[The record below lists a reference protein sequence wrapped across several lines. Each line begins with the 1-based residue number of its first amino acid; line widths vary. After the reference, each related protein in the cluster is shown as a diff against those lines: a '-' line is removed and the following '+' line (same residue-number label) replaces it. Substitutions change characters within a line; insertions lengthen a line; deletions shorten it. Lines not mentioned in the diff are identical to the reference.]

1 MRILTLNYEYPP
13 VGGGGGVVHEMIVT
27 ELARRHRMVVI
38 TSGSGRL
45 PRHEHRDGVDIVRV
59 PVVGD
64 RTGSD
69 SPVALLLSYP
79 VSAYLAARA
88 LLRNERFDVVHAH
101 FAVPTGVGSLPA
113 ARAAGVPHVISLH
126 GGDIF
131 DPSRRWSPHRLP
143 PVRAAVDWVLR
154 GSDAVVAQSSNTKD
168 NVHRYY
174 GFPGPVR
181 IVPLG
186 IRRPSFARV
195 GREAAGLPEG
205 RFLAVTIGRLVPRKQ
220 VHLLLDALTRP
231 ACRGVDLVIIGDGPE
246 RASLEH
252 MVRELSLGDRVHFLG
267 TVSEDRKWQVTAECD
282 VFVSATAH
290 EGFGLVYLEAMAVG
304 VPVVTFD
311 HGGQVD
317 FLEDRRHGRLV
328 SAGDVEGLA
337 EAIGELRDNPELV
350 AAAREN
356 CLAAAPA
363 HDIHRCAAA
372 YEALYEEM
380 IDSRAL
386 SSRKG

>member
-1 MRILTLNYEYPP
+1 VRILTLNYEYPP
-13 VGGGGGVVHEMIVT
+13 VGGGGGVVHELIAT
-27 ELARRHRMVVI
+27 ELARRHRVVVI
-38 TSGSGRL
+38 TSSSGRL
-45 PRHEHRDGVDIVRV
+45 PRHEVREGVDIVRV

-64 RTGSD
+64 RTGSA
-69 SPVALLLSYP
+69 SPAALLLSYP

-88 LLRNERFDVVHAH
+88 LLRNEPFDVVHAH

-113 ARAAGVPHVISLH
+113 ARAAGVPHMISLH
-126 GGDIF
+126 GGDVF

-143 PVRAAVDWVLR
+143 PVRAVVDWVLR
-154 GSDAVVAQSSNTKD
+154 GSDAVVAQSSNTRD

-174 GFPGPVR
+174 RFPGPIR

-186 IRRPSFARV
+186 IRRPSFEQV
-195 GREAAGLPEG
+195 GREAVGLPRD

-231 ACRGVDLVIIGDGPE
+231 ACRGVDLVIVGDGPE
-246 RASLEH
+246 RDLLEQT
-252 MVRELSLGDRVHFLG
+252 VRALSLGDRVHFLG
-267 TVSEDRKWQVTAECD
+267 TVSEERKWQVTAECD
-282 VFVSATAH
+282 LFVSSTAH

-304 VPVVTFD
+304 VPIVTFD
-311 HGGQVD
+311 HGGHVD

-328 SAGDVEGLA
+328 PAGDVEGLA
-337 EAIGELRDNPELV
+337 HAIGDLREDPELL
-350 AAAREN
+350 AAYREN

-363 HDIHRCAAA
+363 HDIRRCAAA

-380 IDSRAL
+380 VDTRAL
-386 SSRKG
+386 TSRKR